1 MKENFLD
8 CGQFTLLTAEKI
20 IGLIILK
27 RNASVETMKTYALNL
42 GQKLSL
48 LAFSAVDKI
57 NIIFSRKLKFKY

>member
-8 CGQFTLLTAEKI
+8 CGQFTFFTAEKI

-27 RNASVETMKTYALNL
+27 RNASVETIKTYALNL
-42 GQKLSL
+42 EQKLSL

-57 NIIFSRKLKFKY
+57 NIIFSQKLKFKY